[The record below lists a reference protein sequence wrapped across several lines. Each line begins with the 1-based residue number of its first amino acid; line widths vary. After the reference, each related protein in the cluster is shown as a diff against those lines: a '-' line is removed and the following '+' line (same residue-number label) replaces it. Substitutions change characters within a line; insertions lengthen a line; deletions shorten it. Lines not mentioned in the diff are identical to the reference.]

1 MDGEIFLYRGNPTP
15 VSPRELLATLWGS
28 GVSYVDYDRSHTPAP
43 SPYNDKRKIAYE
55 MDLRCPL

>member
-15 VSPRELLATLWGS
+15 VSPRELLATLWGA

-43 SPYNDKRKIAYE
+43 VA
-55 MDLRCPL
+55 L